1 MAEEKDL
8 SGQENSQPD
17 VEVQAKDMGWKPK
30 EEYEGEEGKWVEA
43 KEFVERKPIYERI
56 HKLEQ
61 NNKRLQQTV
70 SEVSDHI
77 QKAEK
82 AAYGKAIKDLEAEK
96 RYAVRSSDNEKVKD
110 INNEIKDLRQK
121 EKSAKPSVD
130 TGKQILLQFVK
141 ENQGWWENEE
151 MQDYA
156 VSRHNRILAKG
167 DVSMEESLNKV
178 LDDVKSRFPEHES
191 FSNGSRSRPSSVES
205 GRRSS
210 SGTKRRYSPA
220 DLNAH
225 QKEIGERWVR
235 TGALKNLQQYV
246 DELVKVG
253 DLE

>member
-1 MAEEKDL
+1 MEEEKDL

-70 SEVSDHI
+70 SEVSGHI

-130 TGKQILLQFVK
+130 PTVVQFVK
-141 ENQGWWENEE
+141 DNDSWWGNDE

-167 DVSMEESLNKV
+167 DVSMEESLNKA
-178 LDDVKSRFPEHES
+178 LEDVKSRFPEHES

>member
-17 VEVQAKDMGWKPK
+17 FEVQAKDMGWKPK

-110 INNEIKDLRQK
+110 INNEIKDLREK

-130 TGKQILLQFVK
+130 PVVVQFVK
-141 ENQGWWENEE
+141 DNESWWGNDE

-167 DVSMEESLNKV
+167 GLSMEESLNKV
-178 LDDVKSRFPEHES
+178 LEDVKSRFPEHES
-191 FSNGSRSRPSSVES
+191 FRNGSRSRPSSVES